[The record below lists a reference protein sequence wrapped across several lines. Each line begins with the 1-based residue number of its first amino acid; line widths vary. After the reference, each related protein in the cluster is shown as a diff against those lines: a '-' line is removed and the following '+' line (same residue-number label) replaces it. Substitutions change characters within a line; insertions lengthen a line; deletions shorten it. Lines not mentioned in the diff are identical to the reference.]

1 MTQSNDLQ
9 QMRDELN
16 ALQSQM
22 RKSRRRAFLGF
33 TILILALV
41 LALGY
46 AFVQRVA
53 AVMNAEEA
61 NRQRVLAEMSE
72 KNAREAQAEAM
83 RQQAVA
89 EAARL
94 QAERV
99 LELCRKGKR

>member
-1 MTQSNDLQ
+1 MAQQNDLQ
-9 QMRDELN
+9 QMREELN
-16 ALQSQM
+16 TLQSQM